1 MFEEHLFHLLFN
13 LLRTKLGKGIRQL
26 RRKLRKLRK
35 HHWIE
40 VPAKIDV
47 VSVAVW
53 VEPLEFIRTYMGTL
67 TYFYRNPDLH
77 TGDYSV
83 EFDDEWQ
90 ARAWVSQFKG
100 LQVKVRVNP
109 RDPDD
114 SVLLE
119 LPIRHPVYIRPPAP
133 PILSGPSPKP
143 VTIRALS
150 SSQKRWA
157 ENTRLISIA
166 GIGASLVVLGL
177 SITSG
182 GHAHSRALFWFGG
195 CLLTAVV
202 VSLGISSLAVTTEG
216 TLRSASRFYALWCAR
231 KTSWFL
237 ISSGAVLFI
246 LFLYSMDRMQFPAES
261 RAKIGVHIPYIAAS
275 WGFLVS
281 WALHN
286 AILRSQQ
293 DVAAHHQGHPQTT

>member
-1 MFEEHLFHLLFN
+1 VEHIFLELLK
-13 LLRTKLGKGIRQL
+13 LLWAMLGKGIRQL
-26 RRKLRKLRK
+26 RRKLRKLFK

-53 VEPLEFIRTYMGTL
+53 DEPRKYIRTYIGIL

-77 TGDYSV
+77 TGDYTV

-100 LQVKVRVNP
+100 LHVRVRVNP

-119 LPIRHPVYIRPPAP
+119 LPIRDLVYVRPPAP
-133 PILSGPSPKP
+133 QTLSAPSPKP

-150 SSQKRWA
+150 SSQKMLA
-157 ENTRLISIA
+157 ENTRLISLA

-177 SITSG
+177 SIASG
-182 GHAHSRALFWFGG
+182 GHAYSRSLFWFGG
-195 CLLTAVV
+195 CLLTTVV
-202 VSLGISSLAVTTEG
+202 ASLGISSLAVTTEG

-237 ISSGAVLFI
+237 ICSGAVLFI

-261 RAKIGVHIPYIAAS
+261 RAKIGVHIPYIAAF

-293 DVAAHHQGHPQTT
+293 EVATHH